1 MKTSEKYRSNESKLE
16 KTGFLHQIFLKT
28 GGILSYIMKGVKWV
42 ILWFIN
48 ILLKIYTCTSEYIY
62 IF

>member
-1 MKTSEKYRSNESKLE
+1 MKTSEKYRINESILE

-42 ILWFIN
+42 I
-48 ILLKIYTCTSEYIY
+48 
-62 IF
+62 